1 MLRNWG
7 SNKYSER
14 KTRDFSRAL
23 PAELFEQVQSFV
35 QENYIDEEGF
45 EQEVLQAAS
54 FFGDTCESMSVAAS
68 CSSAPAAMDEVF
80 VRERRLEDAVN
91 QTEETFAEALLRHID
106 ERGLSD
112 PDVYK
117 RAQMDRKLFS
127 KIRKNPNYQ
136 PSKKTAIALALALEL
151 NLDETKDLL
160 ARAGYALS
168 HANKADLIVE
178 FFIEHKQYDLM
189 MIDEAL
195 YAFDQPLLCSY

>member
-7 SNKYSER
+7 FNKYSER
-14 KTRDFSRAL
+14 KTRDFSRSL

-45 EQEVLQAAS
+45 ELEELQAAS
-54 FFGDTCESMSVAAS
+54 FFGDTCESMSVAAP
-68 CSSAPAAMDEVF
+68 CSSVPAAMDEVF
-80 VRERRLEDAVN
+80 VRERRLEDVVN
-91 QTEETFAEALLRHID
+91 QTEETFVEALLRHID
-106 ERGLSD
+106 ERGLTD
-112 PDVYK
+112 PVVYR
-117 RAQMDRKLFS
+117 RAGLDRKHFS
-127 KIRKNPNYQ
+127 KIRKNAAYQ
-136 PSKKTAIALALALEL
+136 PSKKTALLLALALEL

-195 YAFDQPLLCSY
+195 YAFDQPLLGTY